1 VSTPESAQ
9 GTWEQESPRGREL
22 DVVYIDW
29 HVHPFRAERWYEI
42 WEPGAAR
49 VMAFG
54 AKGWSLTRNVED
66 PLHFRQASLWES
78 RDDFER
84 YWYSDEISAL
94 REEAVN
100 YFNKPVLPVWHV
112 LIAGE

>member
-1 VSTPESAQ
+1 MSTPEQAQ
-9 GTWEQESPRGREL
+9 GTWEQPSPRSGTLE
-22 DVVYIDW
+22 VIYIEW

-42 WEPGAAR
+42 WEAGAAR
-49 VMAFG
+49 AMAFG

-78 RDDFER
+78 REDFER

-94 REEAVN
+94 REEAVD
-100 YFNKPVLPVWHV
+100 YYNKPVLPVWHT